1 MRFNLLIGLVVI
13 LLSCPSCEKWRVA
26 SEIPE
31 INNIVV
37 VNAALSP
44 ADSVVAVYVGRAS
57 DDFGAANSSDE
68 LVIKNAEVFI
78 ISDETRYQLVF
89 SEKSKLYEIPA
100 KNLSIKPDKTYRVE
114 VVTNGVELSA
124 ECTVPKAILPPLL
137 TVSLDKE
144 FIIGKVSWQAT
155 ASEQAYQLV
164 GNVTFRNNRGF
175 PQQVFGSWDYDNSKL
190 LKAERANQK
199 FNQINTAK
207 TQGSLADTTQIAFEV
222 SLTTY
227 DENASRYLESAR
239 NANDSPEM
247 NVEFFNRFITPSI
260 RYSNVKNGIGIV
272 LAYNRQTVIAKL
284 NAKE

>member
-1 MRFNLLIGLVVI
+1 MRFNLLIGLFI
-13 LLSCPSCEKWRVA
+13 IPISTISCEKWRVA

-31 INNIVV
+31 INNLIV

-44 ADSVVAVYVGRAS
+44 TDSVVAVYVGRAS
-57 DDFGAANSSDE
+57 DDFGAAKTSGE
-68 LVIKNAEVFI
+68 LVINNAEVFI

-89 SEKSKLYEIPA
+89 SETNKLYEISA
-100 KNLSIKPDKTYRVE
+100 QRLSVKPDKKYRVE
-114 VVTNGVELSA
+114 VISNGVELTA
-124 ECTVPKAILPPLL
+124 ECTVPRAILPPLL

-190 LKAERANQK
+190 LEAERANQK

-207 TQGSLADTTQIAFEV
+207 TQGPLADTTQIAFEV

-247 NVEFFNRFITPSI
+247 NIEFFNRFITPSI

-272 LAYNRQTVIAKL
+272 VAYNRQTVIAKL
-284 NAKE
+284 NAK